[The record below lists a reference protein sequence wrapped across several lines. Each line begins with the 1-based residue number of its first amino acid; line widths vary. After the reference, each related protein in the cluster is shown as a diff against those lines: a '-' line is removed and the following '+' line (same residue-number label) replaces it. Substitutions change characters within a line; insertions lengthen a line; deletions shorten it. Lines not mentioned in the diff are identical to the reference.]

1 MTTKVNKITK
11 FINYFTSSGRSAN
24 ELYKNISLKKGEELY
39 QRHFAN
45 GSLGVLKTSI
55 KDGLKEDR
63 FYMLNPD
70 GSHSEKHSMV
80 LRTLKPHLL
89 KRFMVNRTDYG
100 KFGEFIASRRL
111 QKAFNTFSGKLEE
124 KAERIQNWKD
134 GIIIKVLS
142 KKNRETTFPST
153 KIGGKLH
160 PAIYTKKVLQNGDVV
175 FTEKYLY
182 P

>member
-1 MTTKVNKITK
+1 
-11 FINYFTSSGRSAN
+11 
-24 ELYKNISLKKGEELY
+24 
-39 QRHFAN
+39 
-45 GSLGVLKTSI
+45 
-55 KDGLKEDR
+55 
-63 FYMLNPD
+63 
-70 GSHSEKHSMV
+70 
-80 LRTLKPHLL
+80 
-89 KRFMVNRTDYG
+89 MVNRTDYG

-160 PAIYTKKVLQNGDVV
+160 PAIYTKKVLQNGDVE